1 MLASWWARLVTLAK
15 TDPAAVMAAIQAA
28 LALAVT
34 LGLTLTPGETGAIE
48 GGTTAVLGLIVAIY
62 TRPFRTGAI
71 TALAAAAGTILL
83 AFKVPGITPGAV
95 SAANVFITSLLMLAV
110 TSPQTMSL
118 MLLHRAQPPAEHAA
132 PKRM

>member
-1 MLASWWARLVTLAK
+1 MPASWWNRLVTLAK
-15 TDPAAVMAAIQAA
+15 TDPAAVVAAVQAA

-83 AFKVPGITPGAV
+83 AFRVPGITGPCRRRTC
-95 SAANVFITSLLMLAV
+95 S
-110 TSPQTMSL
+110 SPACSCSPSP
-118 MLLHRAQPPAEHAA
+118 HPRPCP
-132 PKRM
+132 